1 MGVLPRRQSDE
12 VRAYCRL
19 AQVDGLS
26 LRRALLE
33 YRRAGRKV
41 RTSTFVKAWRDLKR
55 EKAGG

>member
-1 MGVLPRRQSDE
+1 MGVVTRRRQTDE

-33 YRRAGRKV
+33 YRAAGRKV
-41 RTSTFVKAWRDLKR
+41 RTSTFVRVWRDLKR
-55 EKAGG
+55 GA